1 MAANKAARRAI
12 ISVSDKTG
20 VVDFARALS
29 ELDFEI
35 VSTGGTYNAIKEAG
49 VPVTYV
55 SEVTGF
61 PEILDGRVKTL
72 NPYIHGGILAMR
84 TPEHL
89 AQLAEHNITPVD
101 LVAVNLYPFRQ
112 TIEKPG
118 VELAEAI
125 ENIDI
130 GGPSMVRAAAKNCKY
145 VAIVT
150 DPAKYPEVI
159 ERLKEGTLDEA
170 YRLGLA
176 AAAFR
181 HTAEYDAYIS
191 TYLRQVSGT
200 EEAFPERFLMLAEK
214 QQELRYGE
222 NAQQKAAL
230 YRRFGDE
237 EPGIGNAVQ
246 LAGQKLSYNNTLD
259 LDAAMELVREFA
271 EPAATVIKHTN
282 PCGLGL
288 GRDICE
294 AYTKA
299 FEGDTMAAYGGIVAV
314 NREVTAPC
322 AEKMSQTF
330 LEAIV
335 APGFTPEALAILEK
349 KPNLRL
355 LTVSSFAPAKPRVDF
370 YPIKGGVLLQELDTK
385 PVAEEKL
392 RVVSKRQPTPEEI
405 EQLRFA
411 MTVAKHV
418 KSNAVVLAKD
428 KQVVGVGAGQ
438 MSRIGSIDMAFN
450 VGGHRTFGAVMASDA
465 FFTFRDTVDACAKHG
480 VTAIIQ
486 PGGSIYD
493 ANSIAAADEAG
504 IAMVFT
510 GIRHFHY

>member
-1 MAANKAARRAI
+1 MASRRAI

-20 VVDFARALS
+20 VLEFAKALT

-35 VSTGGTYNAIKEAG
+35 VSTGGTYKAISEAG
-49 VPVTYV
+49 IPVTYV

-84 TPEHL
+84 TPDHL
-89 AQLAEHNITPVD
+89 SQLKEHNITPVD

-112 TIEKPG
+112 TVAKPD
-118 VELAEAI
+118 VELADAI

-130 GGPSMVRAAAKNCKY
+130 GGPSMVRAAAKNNKA
-145 VAIVT
+145 VTIVT
-150 DPAKYPEVI
+150 DPKKYPEII
-159 ERLKEGTLDEA
+159 ERLKNDTLDEKF
-170 YRLGLA
+170 RLELA

-191 TYLRQVSGT
+191 TYLQNVTGT
-200 EEAFPERFLMLAEK
+200 AEEFPQNVLILGEK
-214 QQELRYGE
+214 QRDLRYGE

-230 YRRFGDE
+230 YTCFGDD

-246 LAGQKLSYNNTLD
+246 FHGQPLSYNNTLD
-259 LDAAMELVREFA
+259 LDAALELVREFDQ
-271 EPAATVIKHTN
+271 PAATIIKHTN
-282 PCGLGL
+282 PCGMAIGE
-288 GRDICE
+288 DICR
-294 AYTKA
+294 AYVKA
-299 FEGDTMAAYGGIVAV
+299 YEGDTLAAYGGIVAV
-314 NREVTAPC
+314 NRVVDVCTAK
-322 AEKMSQTF
+322 EMSKTF

-335 APGFTPEALAILEK
+335 APGFTDEAREILQA

-355 LTVSSFAPAKPRVDF
+355 LTVAEFTKAKPRVSF
-370 YPIKGGVLLQELDTK
+370 YPVKGGILLQQNDTVQTLPEDMK
-385 PVAEEKL
+385 
-392 RVVSKRQPTPEEI
+392 VVSKRQPTAEEI
-405 EQLRFA
+405 EQMIFA
-411 MTVAKHV
+411 MTVVKHV
-418 KSNAVVLAKD
+418 KSNAVILAKD
-428 KQVVGVGAGQ
+428 NQVVGVGAGQ

-450 VGGHRTFGAVMASDA
+450 VGKHRTFGAVLASDA

-493 ANSIAAADEAG
+493 GNSIAAADEAG
-504 IAMVFT
+504 LAMVFT
-510 GIRHFHY
+510 GVRHFHY